1 MVIMKNYELRN
12 GVCIPEIG
20 YGTWKTLDGETCAK
34 AVETAIKLGYRHID
48 AAMVYGISIADMG
61 GP

>member
-1 MVIMKNYELRN
+1 MKNYELRN
-12 GVCIPEIG
+12 GVCIPETG

-48 AAMVYGISIADMG
+48 AAMVYGIPIADMG